1 MLSNRKQIHASGGSG
16 RRAGFTLAEVLA
28 ALLFM
33 AIVIPVAM
41 QALRIAARAGEVADR
56 KSVAVRLADSQL
68 NEWIVTGQW
77 RAGAQNGTFGDQWP
91 GYRWTLKNETWNQ
104 DPNLNNMHLLTI
116 DVTYPSQ
123 NPNGRVRLSTLV
135 QDTQ

>member
-1 MLSNRKQIHASGGSG
+1 
-16 RRAGFTLAEVLA
+16 
-28 ALLFM
+28 
-33 AIVIPVAM
+33 
-41 QALRIAARAGEVADR
+41 
-56 KSVAVRLADSQL
+56 L

-77 RAGAQNGTFGDQWP
+77 RAGAQSGTFGDQWP

>member
-1 MLSNRKQIHASGGSG
+1 
-16 RRAGFTLAEVLA
+16 
-28 ALLFM
+28 
-33 AIVIPVAM
+33 
-41 QALRIAARAGEVADR
+41 
-56 KSVAVRLADSQL
+56 
-68 NEWIVTGQW
+68 
-77 RAGAQNGTFGDQWP
+77 
-91 GYRWTLKNETWNQ
+91 LKNETWNQ